1 MEKREIYLD
10 NAATTRVLPVAIQ
23 QMTEVMEHAYG
34 NPSSLHRKG
43 QESEQYVREARRDLA
58 DILMVEP
65 ESIFFTSGAT
75 ESSNTAILGAAM
87 KGHRRGNH
95 ILTSRSEH
103 AATRECMKRL
113 SDEGFEI
120 EYIENDATGKIL
132 LDDLA
137 QKIRPDTLLV
147 SVLFVNN
154 ETGCV
159 NPIREMGKL
168 IHEKAQDC
176 LFHVDAVQGFTKY
189 PLYPGRWQIDL
200 MSVSAHKIGGPKG
213 VGLLYVKRG
222 LPLPSLIVGGGQE
235 RGFRSGTE
243 NVPGIAGFAA
253 AANAMWQEHETL
265 TANMQHLKEFLAEG
279 LMRLPDIVING
290 PDCHEGAAHILNFWV
305 KGIRAEVLLHS
316 LEDEGIYLSAGS
328 ACSSNGHAKSA
339 ALEALGLTGAALE
352 ESVRV
357 SFGRENTKEDVEAL
371 LTVLQKCL
379 PLLRRFV
386 RK

>member
-43 QESEQYVREARRDLA
+43 QESEQYVRKARRDLA

-87 KGHRRGNH
+87 KGRRRGNH
-95 ILTSRSEH
+95 ILTSHSEH

-290 PDCHEGAAHILNFWV
+290 PDYHEGAAHILNFWV

-328 ACSSNGHAKSA
+328 ACSSNGYAKSA